1 MNKTSLKNFAIAARN
16 VLMENTKKQ
25 LENLGITKKEVATA
39 NSMGS
44 QVEVAGHLYKKS
56 SYDALIRKYN
66 EVGYEELIEE
76 CAYTWFNRLVALAYL
91 ECNEYVEEKV
101 VFSTTSKLNPDILD
115 RYMDAE
121 FFQNFD
127 LELQNRIHELKDT
140 HKTEEMYSLLV
151 EGRSAELS
159 NIFPFMFSKGED
171 YAELLFPKGL
181 LMDNS
186 ILMKLREEVSQSK
199 DESGVVPV
207 ELIGWLYQ
215 YYNSEKK
222 DEVFEGLKKNK
233 KITKENIP
241 AATQLFTPKWIV
253 QYMVENSLGKLAIES
268 LGVSETLKKTWKY
281 YIESESDESSP
292 KLNIE
297 EIKILDPAMGS
308 GHILTYSFDVLF
320 DIYEDLGWSK
330 KDAVLSILKN
340 NIYGLEIDDR
350 AGQLASFAIMM
361 KAREKFPRLFNV
373 LKRLEDEEKF
383 DLNSLTIIESNA
395 IAEQTRKVIAENSLN
410 DLLKLIYNF
419 EDAKEYGSILKL
431 ESINIENLNEEI
443 KELEKK
449 FRNMGQLSLSEN
461 STNWDM
467 KEDIKTLKKLITQQE
482 NMTQKYDVVITNPP
496 YMGGKGYT
504 DILKKYIEK
513 NYKDSKSD
521 LFAVFIERCTEFT
534 KTDRYTAMIVMQSW
548 MFLSSFEELRKNL
561 IEKKQIES
569 LLQIG
574 YGVIG
579 IAFGTTVFCLK
590 NRIPTEIKGNYFRM
604 FDKISQNIQTEDCAT
619 LFRLAVK
626 NKEFK
631 YNFDDY
637 SSSEGI
643 SEDLKSN
650 PAGKQIR
657 FTTNQKD
664 FEKIPGSPIAYW
676 VSERVREIFAT
687 SEKISTISEPK
698 SGIMTGNDEV
708 FLRLWHEVEGK
719 KSYYEP
725 KSSEDILKTHK
736 KWFPLSKGGTFRKW
750 FGNLEHVINLENM
763 GLDIIKSNGNYR
775 LRDSKYYFQNSISW
789 SRISSGKIS
798 FRNQYK
804 VLFSDA
810 GPSIF
815 PLESDSNY
823 IISFLNSNMST
834 EMIGLI
840 NPTLNYQVSD
850 IGSLPLVFPKLES
863 EKKQINQIVNSNIQ
877 IAKQEWDSRE
887 TSWDFEKLGLV
898 EGSSLSDGYNKY
910 CEYWK
915 EQFFTMH
922 RNEEE
927 LNRMFI
933 DIYELSDE
941 MDEKVE
947 LTDITLLKKEADI
960 VDGELVFNK
969 EELVKQFL
977 SYVVGCIMGRYSID
991 KPGLIIAN
999 SDDVMKVE
1007 NNKIVIE
1014 GTDEDIRHE
1023 IENPRFIPDAH
1034 GIVPVVREDAFENDI
1049 VKRVIEFVK
1058 AVYGENTL
1066 EENLNFIA
1074 EALGKKNSEDAKDV
1088 IRKYFIKDFYKDH
1101 LQRYKKRPIYWMM
1114 NSGKKDAFSTLIY
1127 LHRYEENSIGRV
1139 RADYLLPYQE
1149 ILDNQRAYYE
1159 RLSSDESTT
1168 PKDKKDADKR
1178 LKELDAELKELKD
1191 YANEVKHIADQ
1202 KISLDLDD
1210 GVKLNYE
1217 KFGKILSKI

>member
-25 LENLGITKKEVATA
+25 LENLGITKNGVETA

-76 CAYTWFNRLVALAYL
+76 CAYTWFNRLTALAYL
-91 ECNEYVEEKV
+91 EINEYVEEKV
-101 VFSTTSKLNPDILD
+101 VFSTTSKLDPDIID
-115 RYMDAE
+115 NYMDAE
-121 FFQNFD
+121 FFQNFHS
-127 LELQNRIHELKDT
+127 ELQNRIHDLKDA
-140 HKTEEMYSLLV
+140 HKTEEMYSLLI
-151 EGRSAELS
+151 EGKCEELS
-159 NIFPFMFSKGED
+159 NIMPFIFSKGGD

-181 LMDNS
+181 IMENS
-186 ILMKLREEVSQSK
+186 ILMKLREEISQSK
-199 DESGVVPV
+199 DEDGVVPV

-215 YYNSEKK
+215 FYNSEKK

-253 QYMVENSLGKLAIES
+253 QYMVENSLGKLAVES
-268 LGVSETLKKTWKY
+268 LGASETLKKTWKY

-308 GHILTYSFDVLF
+308 GHMLTYSFDVLF
-320 DIYEDLGWSK
+320 HIYEDLGWSK

-361 KAREKFPRLFNV
+361 KAREKFPRLFRV
-373 LKRLEDEEKF
+373 LERLEDEEKF
-383 DLNSLTIIESNA
+383 NLNSLTIIESNP
-395 IAEQTRKVIAENSLN
+395 IAEQTRKLIGDNSLN
-410 DLLKLIYNF
+410 NLLKLISNF

-431 ESINIENLNEEI
+431 DS
-443 KELEKK
+443 LEKGSLEEELHK
-449 FRNMGQLSLSEN
+449 LEAAYKNLGQISLFAGTWNME
-461 STNWDM
+461 
-467 KEDIKTLKKLITQQE
+467 EDLGTLRKLITQQE

-496 YMGGKGYT
+496 YMGSKGYS

-513 NYKDSKSD
+513 NYKDSKAD
-521 LFAVFIERCTEFT
+521 LFAVFMERCSEFT
-534 KTDRYTAMIVMQSW
+534 KSDRYTAMITMHSW
-548 MFLSSFEELRKNL
+548 MFLSSFEALRKNIIDSL
-561 IEKKQIES
+561 EINTLNHLGTRAFEEIGGEVVQTVSWVTKKRVPTLKGSYIRLVDYNNSDWKEKE
-569 LLQIG
+569 
-574 YGVIG
+574 
-579 IAFGTTVFCLK
+579 FF
-590 NRIPTEIKGNYFRM
+590 
-604 FDKISQNIQTEDCAT
+604 
-619 LFRLAVK
+619 
-626 NKEFK
+626 NKEN
-631 YNFDDY
+631 Y
-637 SSSEGI
+637 
-643 SEDLKSN
+643 
-650 PAGKQIR
+650 

-676 VSERVREIFAT
+676 VSKRERDLYEGGAT
-687 SEKISTISEPK
+687 LDNIGDCKK
-698 SGIMTGNDEV
+698 GLDTGKNDL
-708 FLRLWHEVEGK
+708 FLRLWTEVEIK
-719 KSYYEP
+719 KS
-725 KSSEDILKTHK
+725 SLKNLDLNL
-736 KWFPLSKGGTFRKW
+736 KWFSYNKGGEYRRW
-750 FGNLEHVINLENM
+750 FGNRENLINWEND
-763 GLDIIKSNGNYR
+763 GYEIKSRADLKIAKPTLRNLNYMFKESFTWGTVSSSEFSARFSPSGSLFDNGGC
-775 LRDSKYYFQNSISW
+775 S
-789 SRISSGKIS
+789 
-798 FRNQYK
+798 
-804 VLFSDA
+804 LFSDNILYT
-810 GPSIF
+810 G
-815 PLESDSNY
+815 
-823 IISFLNSNMST
+823 
-834 EMIGLI
+834 GLI
-840 NPTLNYQVSD
+840 NSKVAKKYFSFLAPTLNFQPGSIGKLLYID
-850 IGSLPLVFPKLES
+850 ILD
-863 EKKQINQIVNSNIQ
+863 KKFIENIVENCIQ

-887 TSWDFEKLGLV
+887 TSWDFEKLGLI
-898 EGSSLSDGYNKY
+898 EGNNLKESYKKY

-915 EQFFTMH
+915 EQFFAMH
-922 RNEEE
+922 SNEEE
-927 LNRMFI
+927 LNKMFI
-933 DIYELSDE
+933 EIYGLEDE
-941 MDEKVE
+941 MDEKVD
-947 LTDITLLKKEADI
+947 LADITLLKKEANI

-969 EELVKQFL
+969 EELMKQFL
-977 SYVVGCIMGRYSID
+977 SYAVGCIMGRYSID

-1007 NNKIVIE
+1007 NNKLVIE
-1014 GTDEDIRHE
+1014 SKDGEIRHE

-1034 GIVPVVREDAFENDI
+1034 GIVPVVKEDNFENDI

-1058 AVYGENTL
+1058 AVYGGDTL

-1074 EALGKKNSEDAKDV
+1074 EGLGKKSSEDAKDV

-1159 RLSSDESTT
+1159 RLSSDENTT

-1178 LKELDAELKELKD
+1178 LKELDTELKELKD

-1210 GVKLNYE
+1210 GVKVNYE
-1217 KFGKILSKI
+1217 KFGKILNKM

>member
-1 MNKTSLKNFAIAARN
+1 MNKTSLKNFAITARN

-25 LENLGITKKEVATA
+25 LENLGITKNKVEAA

-76 CAYTWFNRLVALAYL
+76 SAYTWFNRLTALAYL
-91 ECNEYVEEKV
+91 ECNDYVEEKV
-101 VFSTTSKLNPDILD
+101 VFSTTSKLDPDIID
-115 RYMDAE
+115 NYMDAE

-127 LELQNRIHELKDT
+127 SELQNRIHDLKDA
-140 HKTEEMYSLLV
+140 HKTEEMYSLLI
-151 EGRSAELS
+151 EGKCEELS
-159 NIFPFMFSKGED
+159 NIMPFMFSKGGD

-181 LMDNS
+181 LLQNS
-186 ILMKLREEVSQSK
+186 ILMKLREEILGSK
-199 DESGVVPV
+199 DEDGVVPI

-215 YYNSEKK
+215 FYNSEKK

-253 QYMVENSLGKLAIES
+253 QYMVENSLGKLAVES
-268 LGVSETLKKTWKY
+268 LGASETLKKTWKY
-281 YIESESDESSP
+281 YIESESDESAP

-297 EIKILDPAMGS
+297 DIKLLDPAMGS
-308 GHILTYSFDVLF
+308 GHMLTYSFDVLF

-361 KAREKFPRLFNV
+361 KGREKFSRLFRV
-373 LKRLEDEEKF
+373 LEKLEDEEKVH
-383 DLNSLTIIESNA
+383 LNSLTIIESNS
-395 IAEQTRKVIAENSLN
+395 IAEQTRKLIGDNSLN
-410 DLLKLIYNF
+410 NLLKLISNF
-419 EDAKEYGSILKL
+419 EYAKEYGSILKL
-431 ESINIENLNEEI
+431 DA
-443 KELEKK
+443 LEKGSLEEELHK
-449 FRNMGQLSLSEN
+449 LEIAYKNLGQIALFAGTWNME
-461 STNWDM
+461 
-467 KEDIKTLKKLITQQE
+467 EDLETLRKLITQQE

-496 YMGGKGYT
+496 YMGSKGYS

-513 NYKDSKSD
+513 NYKDSKAD
-521 LFAVFIERCTEFT
+521 LFSVFMEKCSEFT
-534 KTDRYTAMIVMQSW
+534 QQERYTAMIVMQSW
-548 MFLSSFEELRKNL
+548 MFLSSFEELRKNI

-579 IAFGTTVFCLK
+579 IAFGTTAFCLK
-590 NRIPTEIKGNYFRM
+590 NKIPNDSKGQYFRM
-604 FDKISQNIQTEDCAT
+604 FDKIAQNIQTEDCAT
-619 LFRLAVK
+619 LFRLAVQ
-626 NKEFK
+626 NKDFK
-631 YNFDDY
+631 YNFDEY
-637 SSSEGI
+637 KSSEGVK
-643 SEDLKSN
+643 ENLESN
-650 PAGKQIR
+650 SIGKQIR

-676 VSERVREIFAT
+676 VSERERDLYEGGAILDN
-687 SEKISTISEPK
+687 ISDCK
-698 SGIMTGNDEV
+698 KGLDTGKNDL
-708 FLRLWHEVEGK
+708 FLRLWTEVEIK
-719 KSYYEP
+719 KS
-725 KSSEDILKTHK
+725 SLKNLDLNM
-736 KWFPLSKGGTFRKW
+736 KWFSYNKGGEYRKW
-750 FGNLEHVINLENM
+750 FGNRENLINWENDGLEIKNRIGLKIAKPTLRNLNYMFKESFTW
-763 GLDIIKSNGNYR
+763 GTVSSSDFSARFSPSGSLFDNGGC
-775 LRDSKYYFQNSISW
+775 S
-789 SRISSGKIS
+789 
-798 FRNQYK
+798 
-804 VLFSDA
+804 LFSDNILYD
-810 GPSIF
+810 G
-815 PLESDSNY
+815 
-823 IISFLNSNMST
+823 
-834 EMIGLI
+834 GLI
-840 NPTLNYQVSD
+840 NSKVAKKYFSFLAPTLNFQPGS
-850 IGSLPLVFPKLES
+850 IGKLLYIDTLDKKNV
-863 EKKQINQIVNSNIQ
+863 EKVVTNCIQ

-887 TSWDFEKLGLV
+887 TSWDFEKLGLIESNSLK
-898 EGSSLSDGYNKY
+898 EGYEQY

-915 EQFFTMH
+915 EQFFAMH
-922 RNEEE
+922 SNEEE
-927 LNRMFI
+927 LNKMFI
-933 DIYELSDE
+933 EIYGLEDE

-947 LTDITLLKKEADI
+947 LSDITLLKKEANI

-969 EELVKQFL
+969 EELMKQFL
-977 SYVVGCIMGRYSID
+977 SYAVGCIMGRYCID

-1007 NNKIVIE
+1007 NNKIVIKSKE
-1014 GTDEDIRHE
+1014 EEIRHE
-1023 IENPRFIPDAH
+1023 ITNPRFIPDAH
-1034 GIVPVVREDAFENDI
+1034 GIVPVLREDSFENDI
-1049 VKRVIEFVK
+1049 VSRVIEFVK
-1058 AVYGENTL
+1058 AVYGEATL
-1066 EENLNFIA
+1066 QENLNFIA
-1074 EALGKKNSEDAKDV
+1074 EGLGKKSNEDSKDV

-1159 RLSSDESTT
+1159 RLSSDENTT

>member
-1 MNKTSLKNFAIAARN
+1 MNKTSLKNFAIEARN

-25 LENLGITKKEVATA
+25 LENLGITKKVVATA

-76 CAYTWFNRLVALAYL
+76 CAYTWFNRLTALAYL
-91 ECNEYVEEKV
+91 EINDYVEEKV
-101 VFSTTSKLNPDILD
+101 VFSTTSKLDPDIID
-115 RYMDAE
+115 NYMDAE
-121 FFQNFD
+121 FFQNFNS
-127 LELQNRIHELKDT
+127 ELQNRIHDLKDA
-140 HKTEEMYSLLV
+140 HKTEEMYSLLI
-151 EGRSAELS
+151 EGKCEELS
-159 NIFPFMFSKGED
+159 NIMPFMFSKGGD

-181 LMDNS
+181 LLQNS
-186 ILMKLREEVSQSK
+186 ILMKLREEILGSK
-199 DESGVVPV
+199 DEDGVVPV

-215 YYNSEKK
+215 FYNSEKK

-253 QYMVENSLGKLAIES
+253 QYMVENSLGKLAVES
-268 LGVSETLKKTWKY
+268 LGASETLKKTWRY

-308 GHILTYSFDVLF
+308 GHMLTYSFDVLF

-361 KAREKFPRLFNV
+361 KAREKFSRLFRV
-373 LKRLEDEEKF
+373 LERLEDEEKF
-383 DLNSLTIIESNA
+383 NLNSLTIIESNS
-395 IAEQTRKVIAENSLN
+395 IAEQTRKLIGDNSLN
-410 DLLKLIYNF
+410 NLLKLISNF
-419 EDAKEYGSILKL
+419 QDTKEYGSILKL
-431 ESINIENLNEEI
+431 DS
-443 KELEKK
+443 LEKYSLEDELHK
-449 FRNMGQLSLSEN
+449 LEVAYKNLGQIVLFAGTWNME
-461 STNWDM
+461 
-467 KEDIKTLKKLITQQE
+467 EDLETLRKLITQQE

-496 YMGGKGYT
+496 YMGGKGYS

-513 NYKDSKSD
+513 NYKDSKAD
-521 LFAVFIERCTEFT
+521 LFSVFMERCREFT
-534 KTDRYTAMIVMQSW
+534 QQERYTAMITMHSW
-548 MFLSSFEELRKNL
+548 MFLSSFETLRKNIINSL
-561 IEKKQIES
+561 EINTLNHLGTRAFEEIGGEVVQTVSWVTKKRVPTLKGSYIRLVDYNNSDWKEKE
-569 LLQIG
+569 
-574 YGVIG
+574 
-579 IAFGTTVFCLK
+579 FF
-590 NRIPTEIKGNYFRM
+590 
-604 FDKISQNIQTEDCAT
+604 
-619 LFRLAVK
+619 
-626 NKEFK
+626 NKEN
-631 YNFDDY
+631 Y
-637 SSSEGI
+637 
-643 SEDLKSN
+643 
-650 PAGKQIR
+650 

-687 SEKISTISEPK
+687 SEKLGDVGDAKQGLATAD
-698 SGIMTGNDEV
+698 NDR
-708 FLRLWHEVEGK
+708 FLRLWNEVDYKRIGYGMSNSTEALESG
-719 KSYYEP
+719 
-725 KSSEDILKTHK
+725 K
-736 KWFPLSKGGTFRKW
+736 KWFPYNKGGEKRKWYGNQEFLVNWENDGYEIRNFCDSKGKVRSRPQNTEFYFR
-750 FGNLEHVINLENM
+750 
-763 GLDIIKSNGNYR
+763 
-775 LRDSKYYFQNSISW
+775 QSISW
-789 SRISSGKIS
+789 SKVSSGS
-798 FRNQYK
+798 FSMRFYPTG
-804 VLFSDA
+804 FIFADA
-810 GPSIF
+810 GMSIF
-815 PLESDSNY
+815 SKEILNILPVMNTTFASN
-823 IISFLNSNMST
+823 ILACLS
-834 EMIGLI
+834 
-840 NPTLNYQVSD
+840 PTLNYEVGHIISTPIIKFNSD
-850 IGSLPLVFPKLES
+850 NLKE
-863 EKKQINQIVNSNIQ
+863 IVENNIQ

-887 TSWDFEKLGLV
+887 TSWDFEKLGLIESNNLK
-898 EGSSLSDGYNKY
+898 EGYEQY

-915 EQFFTMH
+915 EQFFKMH
-922 RNEEE
+922 ENEEE
-927 LNRMFI
+927 LNKMFI
-933 DIYELSDE
+933 EIYGLEDE

-947 LTDITLLKKEADI
+947 LTDITLLKKEANI

-969 EELVKQFL
+969 EELMKQFL
-977 SYVVGCIMGRYSID
+977 SYAVGCIMGRYSID

-999 SDDVMKVE
+999 SDDIMKVE

-1014 GTDEDIRHE
+1014 SKDGEIRHE
-1023 IENPRFIPDAH
+1023 ITNPRFIPDAH
-1034 GIVPVVREDAFENDI
+1034 GIVPVLREDSFENDI
-1049 VKRVIEFVK
+1049 VSRVIEFVK
-1058 AVYGENTL
+1058 VVYGEDTI

-1074 EALGKKNSEDAKDV
+1074 EGLGKKSSEDAKDV

-1159 RLSSDESTT
+1159 RLSSDENTT

-1210 GVKLNYE
+1210 GVKVNYE
-1217 KFGKILSKI
+1217 KFGKILSKM

>member
-1 MNKTSLKNFAIAARN
+1 MNKTSLKNFAIEARN

-25 LENLGITKKEVATA
+25 LENLGITKKVVASA

-76 CAYTWFNRLVALAYL
+76 CAYTWFNRLTALAYL
-91 ECNEYVEEKV
+91 EINEYVEEKV
-101 VFSTTSKLNPDILD
+101 VFSTTSKLDPDIID
-115 RYMDAE
+115 NYMDAE
-121 FFQNFD
+121 FFQNFHS
-127 LELQNRIHELKDT
+127 ELQNRIHDLKDA
-140 HKTEEMYSLLV
+140 HKTEEMYSLLI
-151 EGRSAELS
+151 EGKCEELS
-159 NIFPFMFSKGED
+159 NIMPFMFSKGGD

-181 LMDNS
+181 LLQNS
-186 ILMKLREEVSQSK
+186 ILMKLREEIYQSK
-199 DESGVVPV
+199 DQDGVVPV

-215 YYNSEKK
+215 FYNSEKK

-253 QYMVENSLGKLAIES
+253 QYMVENSLGKLAVES

-308 GHILTYSFDVLF
+308 GHMLTYSFDVLF

-361 KAREKFPRLFNV
+361 KGREKFSRLFRV
-373 LKRLEDEEKF
+373 LERLEDEERF
-383 DLNSLTIIESNA
+383 NLNSLTIIESNS
-395 IAEQTRKVIAENSLN
+395 IAEQTRKLIGDNSLN
-410 DLLKLIYNF
+410 NLLKLISNF

-431 ESINIENLNEEI
+431 DA
-443 KELEKK
+443 LEKGSLEEELHK
-449 FRNMGQLSLSEN
+449 LEVAYKNLGQIALFAGTWNME
-461 STNWDM
+461 
-467 KEDIKTLKKLITQQE
+467 EDLETLRKLITQQE

-496 YMGGKGYT
+496 YMGSGGMNEH
-504 DILKKYIEK
+504 LKKYLKKYYPNSEKDMMTVFMEHSFEIAK
-513 NYKDSKSD
+513 NYGYIS
-521 LFAVFIERCTEFT
+521 
-534 KTDRYTAMIVMQSW
+534 MINLPSW
-548 MFLSSFEELRKNL
+548 MFLSSFETLRKNL
-561 IEKKQIES
+561 IDNTTIVS
-569 LLQIG
+569 MVDNG
-574 YGVIG
+574 RGV
-579 IAFGTTVFCLK
+579 FGSDFGSVSFVLK
-590 NRIPTEIKGNYFRM
+590 NKYIQDFKGIYRRLIKKKGAVESN
-604 FDKISQNIQTEDCAT
+604 E
-619 LFRLAVK
+619 VK
-626 NKEFK
+626 NEWFLDKEFNK
-631 YNFDDY
+631 FV
-637 SSSEGI
+637 S
-643 SEDLKSN
+643 
-650 PAGKQIR
+650 
-657 FTTNQKD
+657 NQKD

-687 SEKISTISEPK
+687 SEKLGDILETKQGLI
-698 SGIMTGNDEV
+698 TANDEK
-708 FLRLWHEVEGK
+708 FLRNWYEIELTKIEFNCKTDEES
-719 KSYYEP
+719 SYFN
-725 KSSEDILKTHK
+725 K
-736 KWFPLSKGGTFRKW
+736 KWFPFNKGGEFRKW
-750 FGNLEHVINLENM
+750 FGNLEQVVNWQNKGNE
-763 GLDIIKSNGNYR
+763 IKNFKDEKGKVRSRPQNIQ
-775 LRDSKYYFQNSISW
+775 YYFKKGLTWTLLSSSTFGVRYCFEGSIFNVNGMMAFSKDEKKYNYLL
-789 SRISSGKIS
+789 SFLLSKIASKIFLKILSPTMAFNANDIQRIPVIS
-798 FRNQYK
+798 FKN
-804 VLFSDA
+804 
-810 GPSIF
+810 
-815 PLESDSNY
+815 E
-823 IISFLNSNMST
+823 
-834 EMIGLI
+834 LI
-840 NPTLNYQVSD
+840 T
-850 IGSLPLVFPKLES
+850 IE
-863 EKKQINQIVNSNIQ
+863 INKMTQENIQ

-887 TSWDFEKLGLV
+887 TSWDFEKLGLIESNNLK
-898 EGSSLSDGYNKY
+898 EGYEQY

-915 EQFFTMH
+915 EQFFAMH
-922 RNEEE
+922 KNEEE
-927 LNRMFI
+927 LNKMFI
-933 DIYELSDE
+933 EIYGLEDE

-947 LTDITLLKKEADI
+947 LSDITLLKKEANI

-969 EELVKQFL
+969 EELMKQFL
-977 SYVVGCIMGRYSID
+977 SYAVGCILGRYSID

-1014 GTDEDIRHE
+1014 SKEKEVRHE
-1023 IENPRFIPDAH
+1023 ITNPRFIPDAH
-1034 GIVPVVREDAFENDI
+1034 GIVPVLREDSFENDI

-1058 AVYGENTL
+1058 AVYGEDTL
-1066 EENLNFIA
+1066 QENLNFIA
-1074 EALGKKNSEDAKDV
+1074 EGLGKKSSEDTKDV

-1159 RLSSDESTT
+1159 RLSSDENTT

-1210 GVKLNYE
+1210 GVKVNYE

>member
-1 MNKTSLKNFAIAARN
+1 MNKTSLKNFAITARR
-16 VLMENTKKQ
+16 VLMDNVKQQ
-25 LENLGITKKEVATA
+25 LENLGITKKEVVTA
-39 NSMGS
+39 NSMGN
-44 QVEVAGHLYKKS
+44 QVEILGHLYKKS

-181 LMDNS
+181 LMENS
-186 ILMKLREEVSQSK
+186 ILMKLREEISQSK

-222 DEVFEGLKKNK
+222 DEVFEGLKKNR

-268 LGVSETLKKTWKY
+268 LGVSETLKRTWKY
-281 YIESESDESSP
+281 YIESEIDKTSP
-292 KLNIE
+292 KLKIE
-297 EIKILDPAMGS
+297 EIKIIDPAMGS
-308 GHILTYSFDVLF
+308 GHMLTYSFDVLF

-330 KDAVLSILKN
+330 KEAVLSILKN

-361 KAREKFPRLFNV
+361 KAREKFPRLFSV

-383 DLNSLTIIESNA
+383 DLNSLTIIESNT

-410 DLLKLIYNF
+410 NLLKLISNF
-419 EDAKEYGSILKL
+419 QDAKEYGSILKL
-431 ESINIENLNEEI
+431 ESINIENLKEEI
-443 KELEKK
+443 KELKK
-449 FRNMGQLSLSEN
+449 NFKNMGQLSLSEN

-482 NMTQKYDVVITNPP
+482 NMAQKYDVVITNPP

-513 NYKDSKSD
+513 NYKDSKAD
-521 LFAVFIERCTEFT
+521 LFAVFMEKCSEFT
-534 KTDRYTAMIVMQSW
+534 KSDRYTAMITMHSW
-548 MFLSSFEELRKNL
+548 MFLSSFEALRKNIIDSL
-561 IEKKQIES
+561 EINTLNHLGTRAFEEIGGEVVQTVSWITKKRVPTLKGSYIRLVDYNNSEWKEKE
-569 LLQIG
+569 
-574 YGVIG
+574 
-579 IAFGTTVFCLK
+579 FF
-590 NRIPTEIKGNYFRM
+590 
-604 FDKISQNIQTEDCAT
+604 
-619 LFRLAVK
+619 
-626 NKEFK
+626 NKEN
-631 YNFDDY
+631 Y
-637 SSSEGI
+637 
-643 SEDLKSN
+643 
-650 PAGKQIR
+650 

-676 VSERVREIFAT
+676 VSERVRDIFAT
-687 SEKISTISEPK
+687 SPK
-698 SGIMTGNDEV
+698 MTVTGDSRQGFATGDNDR
-708 FLRLWHEVEGK
+708 FLRLWNEINFLDIAFDKNNEIEVFQ
-719 KSYYEP
+719 
-725 KSSEDILKTHK
+725 SSE
-736 KWFPLSKGGTFRKW
+736 KWVPFNKAGEFRKW
-750 FGNLEHVINLENM
+750 YGNQDFVIIFSKKYFEILS
-763 GLDIIKSNGNYR
+763 KSGNR
-775 LRDSKYYFQNSISW
+775 LPSKQFYFKESISW
-789 SRISSGKIS
+789 SDITSNGLS
-798 FRNQYK
+798 FRYYPK
-804 VLFSDA
+804 GFIFSDV
-810 GPSIF
+810 GMSYF
-815 PLESDSNY
+815 PLNQNKNKMLSLVNLKFYND
-823 IISFLNSNMST
+823 ISK
-834 EMIGLI
+834 II
-840 NPTLNYQVSD
+840 NPTIHFKNGNFNELPFCNINLD
-850 IGSLPLVFPKLES
+850 KKFETIGE
-863 EKKQINQIVNSNIQ
+863 NNIQ

-898 EGSSLSDGYNKY
+898 EGSSLSDGYDKY

-915 EQFFTMH
+915 EQFFIMH

-947 LTDITLLKKEADI
+947 LTDITLLKKEANI
-960 VDGELVFNK
+960 VDNELVFNK
-969 EELVKQFL
+969 DELVKQFL
-977 SYVVGCIMGRYSID
+977 SYAVGCIMGRYSID

-1074 EALGKKNSEDAKDV
+1074 EALGKKNSESSKDV
-1088 IRKYFIKDFYKDH
+1088 IRRYFIKDFYKDH

-1127 LHRYEENSIGRV
+1127 LHRYRDNTVGRV

-1159 RLSSDESTT
+1159 RLNSDENTT
-1168 PKDKKDADKR
+1168 LKDKKDTDKR

-1210 GVKLNYE
+1210 GVKVNYE